1 MSVARRGIVLAAVY
15 ASCAGLPALAQEGIS
30 ITGTYVQNADVHSN
44 FGVCTFLKQEREGK
58 TLSAQMSCNGPGG
71 NMLLGDVRFTVRD
84 EKTVEFIDQ
93 DNTYHSVLYRCP
105 QSDSARQAPATT
117 SGAR

>member
-1 MSVARRGIVLAAVY
+1 
-15 ASCAGLPALAQEGIS
+15 
-30 ITGTYVQNADVHSN
+30 
-44 FGVCTFLKQEREGK
+44 
-58 TLSAQMSCNGPGG
+58 MSCNGPGG

-105 QSDSARQAPATT
+105 QTDSARQTPATT